1 MIPKSLSWF
10 LTLLLLTCMGCTKTF
25 VVQSVAPSS
34 VVYGK
39 PDSEE
44 RLLGI
49 TDRRIGDDQGLSAGT
64 LSVVVKNMEDE
75 IAFLGQNLQ
84 TALQSRGINVK
95 FGLNDASDLKINV
108 YKYRIRNLRTTG
120 FSPYWTF
127 TTFAGDLVADGKSHR
142 ITFYFK
148 RGKVPVWSFNEIEEP
163 CYNVPVSLMVKEIA
177 SKINRYCFGL
187 EASTEKVRA
196 LAQDINT
203 NFNEFS
209 FLKVLELGYTNNQAA
224 IEPLKSLTAHEDS
237 MVRVC
242 AVSSLG
248 VLGAVDQLDLLK
260 TIYTDT
266 DNIEKCMALKAI
278 GDLDTPSAKAFLQTV
293 RTSSDYQDEMIKEVC
308 DLYLIGREN
317 VSYSPVNCSTA
328 KEQKR
333 AN

>member
-1 MIPKSLSWF
+1 MIRKPLYWF
-10 LTLLLLTCMGCTKTF
+10 LTFLLLSCVGCTKTF
-25 VVQSVAPSS
+25 VVQSVNPSS
-34 VVYGK
+34 VVYGE
-39 PDSEE
+39 PYSQE

-49 TDRRIGDDQGLSAGT
+49 TDHRKGDDQGLSIGT
-64 LSVVVKNMEDE
+64 LTVVVKNMEDE

-84 TALQSRGINVK
+84 TALQSRGINLK
-95 FGLNDASDLKINV
+95 FEHNDASDLNIDV

-142 ITFYFK
+142 VTFYFK
-148 RGKVPVWSFNEIEEP
+148 QGKVPVWSFNEIEEP

-187 EASTEKVRA
+187 TASTEKVRA

-224 IEPLKSLTAHEDS
+224 IEPLKSLTSHNDS

-248 VLGAVDQLDLLK
+248 VLGAVDQFDLLK
-260 TIYTDT
+260 TIYADT
-266 DNIEKCMALKAI
+266 ENIEKYMALKAI
-278 GDLDTPSAKAFLQTV
+278 GDLDTPTAIAFLQTV
-293 RTSSDYQDEMIKEVC
+293 KTSSDYEDEMIKEVC

-317 VSYSPVNCSTA
+317 VSN
-328 KEQKR
+328 
-333 AN
+333 

>member
-1 MIPKSLSWF
+1 MIRKPLFWF
-10 LTLLLLTCMGCTKTF
+10 LTFLLLTCFGCTKTF
-25 VVQSVAPSS
+25 VVQSVTPSS

-39 PDSEE
+39 SYSQE
-44 RLLGI
+44 RLIGI
-49 TDRRIGDDQGLSAGT
+49 SDRRIEDDQGLSVGT
-64 LSVVVKNMEDE
+64 LPVVVKNMEDE

-84 TALQSRGINVK
+84 TALQSRGINLK
-95 FGLNDASDLKINV
+95 FGRNDASDLKMNV

-127 TTFAGDLVADGKSHR
+127 TTLAGDLVADGKSHR
-142 ITFYFK
+142 VTFYFK
-148 RGKVPVWSFNEIEEP
+148 RGRVPVWSFNEIEEP

-187 EASTEKVRA
+187 KASTEKVRA
-196 LAQDINT
+196 LAKDINT
-203 NFNEFS
+203 NFNEIS

-260 TIYTDT
+260 TIYAET
-266 DNIEKCMALKAI
+266 DNIEKYMALKAI
-278 GDLDTPSAKAFLQTV
+278 GDLDTPTAKAFLKKV
-293 RTSSDYQDEMIKEVC
+293 KTSPDYKDEMIKEVC

-317 VSYSPVNCSTA
+317 VSY
-328 KEQKR
+328 
-333 AN
+333 